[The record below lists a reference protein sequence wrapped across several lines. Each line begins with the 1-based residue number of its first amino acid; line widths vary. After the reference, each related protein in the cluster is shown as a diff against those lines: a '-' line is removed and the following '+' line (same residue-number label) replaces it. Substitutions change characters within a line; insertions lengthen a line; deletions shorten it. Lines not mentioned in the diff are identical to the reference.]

1 MKKGSAEVFCG
12 SSLEILFLFFF
23 SCNIVS
29 PKRRKKKSG
38 EKELASAADRTCWQ
52 ESEYA
57 TGKNQIILRNTV

>member
-12 SSLEILFLFFF
+12 SSLEIFISFFF
-23 SCNIVS
+23 MQYCLS
-29 PKRRKKKSG
+29 KKKKKKSG

-57 TGKNQIILRNTV
+57 TGENR